1 MELCCSVDIFNDMIS
16 SEIAMP
22 DGDEQ
27 KLMQVSLYHIK
38 NCFLLKM
45 HDNHHLQN
53 ACCHKKPTLVQYFV
67 KMGADVNFCS
77 RLGLSCMHFVL
88 EQNGIDTVAQ
98 TSKTCKLIDLLMRIG
113 TSISVRAYSRNTVLH
128 HWAFD
133 YHSGFASREYHAAV
147 LDHLLAHNVPL
158 NVVHYKGNTAL
169 MHAAENS
176 SGRFV
181 MLLTTTLSWEDI
193 NLDKKNSV
201 GNTCAHL
208 LAQQCLKRRMNCD
221 GINDSHNA
229 HALRFLLLQGVL
241 LSLKNNDG
249 KTVMNSIVS
258 ATQQNDALRKV
269 LHDHTVDCM
278 LAFLMGGHRELGSR
292 SYVKHL
298 DDIVL
303 DLVMREFKERLEL
316 IALNAVHGTETIEFT
331 NALAVQLG
339 HSF

>member
-1 MELCCSVDIFNDMIS
+1 
-16 SEIAMP
+16 
-22 DGDEQ
+22 
-27 KLMQVSLYHIK
+27 
-38 NCFLLKM
+38 M
-45 HDNHHLQN
+45 H
-53 ACCHKKPTLVQYFV
+53 
-67 KMGADVNFCS
+67 
-77 RLGLSCMHFVL
+77 
-88 EQNGIDTVAQ
+88 
-98 TSKTCKLIDLLMRIG
+98 IG
-113 TSISVRAYSRNTVLH
+113 TSISVRAYSGNTVLH

-133 YHSGFASREYHAAV
+133 YRSGFASREYHAAV
-147 LDHLLAHNVPL
+147 LNRLLAHDVPL
-158 NVVHYKGNTAL
+158 NVVDYKGNTAL

-181 MLLTTTLSWEDI
+181 MLLTATLGREDI

-208 LAQQCLKRRMNCD
+208 LAQQCLERKMNCY
-221 GINDSHNA
+221 GIDDSHNA
-229 HALRFLLLQGVL
+229 HALRFLLLQGIS
-241 LSLKNNDG
+241 LSLENNEG
-249 KTVMNSIVS
+249 KTVINSIVS

-278 LAFLMGGHRELGSR
+278 LAFFMGGHRELDSR

-303 DLVMREFKERLEL
+303 DLVMREFKERLEP